1 MVSRYEASNSED
13 KFDEDCL
20 TESNISLT
28 EEEEDTMSKDK
39 DKNIVPLRK
48 TDEGATENIYTS
60 LDLNKCDKLDVN
72 EYETERSACYENES
86 EPNECTNHENQEKW
100 SDGCSNCVLSL
111 NGNAS
116 FDASNKED
124 IEKDSNG
131 IRLYE
136 DII

>member
-13 KFDEDCL
+13 KSDEDCL

-86 EPNECTNHENQEKW
+86 EPNECTNYENQEKW

-131 IRLYE
+131 IRFYE

>member
-1 MVSRYEASNSED
+1 MDSRYEASNSED
-13 KFDEDCL
+13 KSDKDCL

-86 EPNECTNHENQEKW
+86 EPNECTSHENQEKW

-131 IRLYE
+131 IRFYE